1 MDIYYRKQ
9 QWKLVLFLFAVVIGV
24 SSLVYTNYLV
34 RELSRE
40 EQKKVRLWAEATR
53 QLADVS
59 LTDRNFGFLLQV
71 IQNNKTVPVIL
82 VDQHENILAIR
93 NLDSLKAEN
102 PEYLKN
108 RLEKMKAENEPI
120 VIELGGEEKNYIY
133 YSNSTLL
140 KKLTLY
146 PYIQLGVILLFIMV
160 SYFAFSASRK
170 AEQNQVWIGLTRETA
185 HQLGTPTS
193 SLLAWAE
200 ILREKMGENKVV
212 AELQKDIDRLEKI
225 TERFSKIG
233 SLPILERNNII
244 HILQNSI
251 KYLKTRT
258 PGKISYH
265 LNFQD
270 PEILVPVNATLFEWV
285 VENLC
290 RNAIDTM
297 GGSGII
303 DIDVHDNTQV
313 LYVDVRD
320 SGKGIPKSRHKKIFK
335 PGYTTKKRG
344 WGLGL
349 SLTKRIIEDYH
360 DGKIFVYSSAPEEG
374 TVIRIVM
381 KK

>member
-24 SSLVYTNYLV
+24 SSLVYTDYLV

-59 LTDRNFGFLLQV
+59 LTNRNFGFLLQV
-71 IQNNKTVPVIL
+71 IRNNKTVPVIL

-102 PEYLKN
+102 PEYLRN

-146 PYIQLGVILLFIMV
+146 PYIQFGVILLFIMV

-170 AEQNQVWIGLTRETA
+170 AEQNQVWIGLTKETA

-244 HILQNSI
+244 HILQNSV

-258 PGKISYH
+258 SGKISYH

-290 RNAIDTM
+290 RNAIDAM

-320 SGKGIPKSRHKKIFK
+320 SGKGILKSRYKKIFK